1 MCFCSR
7 INEYAKLFGGREN
20 FYFKAMSVKWFCIC
34 EISQLQ
40 QRNKTS
46 HIMSNVPHIQ
56 QLFEGLLFLVF
67 LAHCVWLRF
76 DKILNSVRR
85 YEWQYLLFI
94 CLLELDSY
102 TAEHTVQRAQ
112 SRATGAYYRDS
123 LWWKARLQHFKAPT
137 WGCRL
142 CSLRQWCASVALC
155 LRIKALQREPGTA
168 QRYFFIC
175 WLWM

>member
-1 MCFCSR
+1 
-7 INEYAKLFGGREN
+7 
-20 FYFKAMSVKWFCIC
+20 MSVKWFCIC

-85 YEWQYLLFI
+85 YE
-94 CLLELDSY
+94 
-102 TAEHTVQRAQ
+102 
-112 SRATGAYYRDS
+112 
-123 LWWKARLQHFKAPT
+123 
-137 WGCRL
+137 
-142 CSLRQWCASVALC
+142 
-155 LRIKALQREPGTA
+155 
-168 QRYFFIC
+168 
-175 WLWM
+175 

>member
-1 MCFCSR
+1 MVLYLWNFTVAAEKQDFTHYEQCATHPTTLWGVVFF
-7 INEYAKLFGGREN
+7 LF
-20 FYFKAMSVKWFCIC
+20 
-34 EISQLQ
+34 
-40 QRNKTS
+40 
-46 HIMSNVPHIQ
+46 
-56 QLFEGLLFLVF
+56 F

-76 DKILNSVRR
+76 DKILKSVRR

-102 TAEHTVQRAQ
+102 TAEHTVQHAQ

-142 CSLRQWCASVALC
+142 CFLRQRCASVALC

-175 WLWM
+175 WLRM

>member
-1 MCFCSR
+1 MNMLSYLEGGKISILKQCQWNGSVKFHSCSR
-7 INEYAKLFGGREN
+7 ETRLHTLW
-20 FYFKAMSVKWFCIC
+20 AMCH
-34 EISQLQ
+34 
-40 QRNKTS
+40 TS
-46 HIMSNVPHIQ
+46 NNS
-56 QLFEGLLFLVF
+56 LRGCCFLFLVF

-85 YEWQYLLFI
+85 CEWQYLLFI

-155 LRIKALQREPGTA
+155 LRIKALQREPDTA